1 MSRKV
6 LSLEQRV
13 GGAMSHG
20 AYNVASFPEFQQ
32 PYNVSSGGR
41 RVGGRKSG
49 GARKKA
55 TRQMPSEDPSEPV
68 SVAPVKK
75 TRKSRKVPTASEP
88 IKTKR
93 KPSKYNLFV
102 RDNMDKVLL
111 LHLAPKDRMKKIAEL
126 WKKSKENC

>member
-1 MSRKV
+1 MSSKY
-6 LSLEQRV
+6 LSLQQRV

-32 PYNVSSGGR
+32 PYNVSSGGK
-41 RVGGRKSG
+41 RVG
-49 GARKKA
+49 GARKKV
-55 TRQMPSEDPSEPV
+55 PSEEPSSKLP
-68 SVAPVKK
+68 VAPKK
-75 TRKSRKVPTASEP
+75 TRAKRQVPSDSAKP
-88 IKTKR
+88 KR

-111 LHLAPKDRMKKIAEL
+111 LHLAPRDRMKKIAEL

>member
-1 MSRKV
+1 MSSKY
-6 LSLEQRV
+6 LSLQQRV

-32 PYNVSSGGR
+32 PFNVSSGGK
-41 RVGGRKSG
+41 RVG
-49 GARKKA
+49 GARKKVSKA
-55 TRQMPSEDPSEPV
+55 SRVAPSEEPSSKLP
-68 SVAPVKK
+68 KK
-75 TRKSRKVPTASEP
+75 TRTKRQAPSDSAKP
-88 IKTKR
+88 KR

-111 LHLAPKDRMKKIAEL
+111 LHLAPRDRMKKIAEL

>member
-1 MSRKV
+1 MSSKY
-6 LSLEQRV
+6 LSLQQRV

-32 PYNVSSGGR
+32 PFNVSSGGK
-41 RVGGRKSG
+41 RVG

-55 TRQMPSEDPSEPV
+55 SRIVPSEEPSSKLP
-68 SVAPVKK
+68 KK
-75 TRKSRKVPTASEP
+75 TRTKRQVPSDSAKP
-88 IKTKR
+88 KR